1 MSSNAARDRR
11 PTYEVAADDLRENEG
26 QWRAY
31 ESRANCVVLAGPGS
45 GKTKTLT
52 IKLARLAASEV
63 RYPQKLACITYSNE
77 CVLELK
83 RRLKKLGI
91 DERRNVFIGT
101 VHSFCLQNLVLPYAQ
116 LAGEALPYPIT
127 VASKSER
134 DRLFA
139 EAIRDVMGTDENPA
153 THSISAYKHRRTC
166 LDRSS
171 PDWHDG
177 HPDYGAV
184 MERYEALMHGVGLLD
199 FDDMALI
206 GRRLILKNEWIRR
219 AIKARF
225 PILAID
231 EYQDLGR
238 PLHDIVVSL
247 LEAGTRILAV
257 GDPNQSVYGFNGAL
271 PELLLTLAARDDV
284 EMAQLRFNY
293 RCGKRIVAMSNRTI
307 PRTVD
312 DVAHSDHEGLIDWHE
327 CPDGITDQADT
338 ICTKL
343 LPAILSRNPDIS
355 TGDIAVLYPR
365 RYEGDGI
372 AGAADRAGIP
382 YTRVDNNAAYPK
394 TPLIRWLE
402 HCASWCADGW
412 LLGDPPLSSLIRSW
426 ISWNRSVTSPQAM
439 RRLKSA
445 FVQVLVRN
453 REPKLPLFTWLNEM
467 EADVLKP
474 AFEAEPTLR
483 EEVENFRILKDAAGP
498 LGQLDGAD
506 IERFGAERGAPHYLN
521 LITLHSSKGREFEA
535 VVVMGL
541 DVGRLHRGPE
551 PNDEDRRLFYV
562 GLTRAKREFHMTY
575 SGWVTNRRGRP
586 WHRGVSPLLLEI
598 QSQALQ
604 SSGDDDDPTD
614 D

>member
-11 PTYEVAADDLRENEG
+11 PAFEAAADELRKNKG
-26 QWRAY
+26 QWQAY
-31 ESRANCVVLAGPGS
+31 ESQSNCVVLAGPGS

-52 IKLARLAASEV
+52 IKLARMIASV
-63 RYPQKLACITYSNE
+63 RYPRRLACITYSNE

-91 DERRNVFIGT
+91 NERGNVFIGS

-134 DRLFA
+134 ERFFA
-139 EAIRDVMGTDENPA
+139 EAIRDVLGADENPD
-153 THSISAYKHRRTC
+153 THSVSAYKHRRTC

-171 PDWHDG
+171 ADWHDG

-184 MERYEALMHGVGLLD
+184 MERYEALMHGEGLLD

-206 GRRLILKNEWIRR
+206 GRRLILENEWIRR
-219 AIKARF
+219 AVKARF

-231 EYQDLGR
+231 EYQDLGK
-238 PLHDIVVSL
+238 PLHHMVVAL
-247 LEAGTRILAV
+247 LEAGTRIFAV

-271 PELLLTLAARDDV
+271 PELLESLAARDDV
-284 EMAQLRFNY
+284 EVARLRFNY
-293 RCGKRIVAMSNRTI
+293 RCGKRIVATSNRTI
-307 PRTVD
+307 PRRVD
-312 DVAHSDHEGLIDWHE
+312 DVAQSDQEGLIDWHE
-327 CPDGITDQADT
+327 CPDGIADQADT

-343 LPAILSRNPDIS
+343 IPEILGRNPDVS

-365 RYEGDGI
+365 RYEGDDI

-402 HCASWCADGW
+402 LCASWCADGW
-412 LLGDPPLSSLIRSW
+412 LLGDPPLSSLIRMW
-426 ISWNRSVTSPQAM
+426 VSWNRSVASLQTKH
-439 RRLKSA
+439 RLKSTL
-445 FVQVLVRN
+445 VRVLVRN
-453 REPKLPLFTWLNEM
+453 REPKMPLLSWLTEM
-467 EADVLKP
+467 EAEVLRP

-483 EEVENFRILKDAAGP
+483 EEVENFRTLKEAASP
-498 LGQLDGAD
+498 SGQLAGAD

-535 VVVMGL
+535 VIVMGL
-541 DVGRLHRGPE
+541 DVGRIHRNPE
-551 PNDEDRRLFYV
+551 PNEEDRRLFYV

-575 SGWVTNRRGRP
+575 SGWVQSRRGP
-586 WHRGVSPLLLEI
+586 WHRGVSPFLLEI
-598 QSQALQ
+598 QSQVRE
-604 SSGDDDDPTD
+604 SSDEDMDIVDD
-614 D
+614 

>member
-1 MSSNAARDRR
+1 MIATD
-11 PTYEVAADDLRENEG
+11 
-26 QWRAY
+26 
-31 ESRANCVVLAGPGS
+31 
-45 GKTKTLT
+45 
-52 IKLARLAASEV
+52 V

-116 LAGEALPYPIT
+116 LAGEDLPYPIT

-134 DRLFA
+134 EIFFD
-139 EAIRDVMGTDENPA
+139 EAIRDVLGDENPA
-153 THSISAYKHRRTC
+153 HHSISAAKHRRTV
-166 LDRSS
+166 LDRLSAN
-171 PDWHDG
+171 WHDG

-184 MERYEALMHGVGLLD
+184 MDRYEALMHGEGLLD
-199 FDDMALI
+199 FDDMALV
-206 GRRLILKNEWIRR
+206 GRRLILENEWIRR

-231 EYQDLGR
+231 EYQDLGK

-247 LEAGTRILAV
+247 LESGTRIFAV
-257 GDPNQSVYGFNGAL
+257 GDPNQSVYGFNGAV
-271 PELLLTLAARDDV
+271 PELLESLAARDDV
-284 EMAQLRFNY
+284 EVARLRFNY

-307 PRTVD
+307 PRTED
-312 DVAHSDHEGLIDWHE
+312 DVPQSDHEGLVDWHK

-343 LPAILSRNPDIS
+343 IPAILGRNPDVT

-365 RYEGDGI
+365 KYEGDDI
-372 AGAADRAGIP
+372 AGAADRAEIP

-394 TPLIRWLE
+394 TPLTRWLE
-402 HCASWCADGW
+402 LCASWCADGW
-412 LLGDPPLSSLIRSW
+412 LLGDPPLSSLIRTW
-426 ISWNRSVTSPQAM
+426 VSWNRSVTSLQAM
-439 RRLKSA
+439 RRLKSNL
-445 FVQVLVRN
+445 VRVLVRN
-453 REPKLPLFTWLNEM
+453 REPKMPLLSWLTEM

-483 EEVENFRILKDAAGP
+483 EEVENFRILKDAASP
-498 LGQLDGAD
+498 SGQLDGTG

-521 LITLHSSKGREFEA
+521 LITLHSSKGREFE
-535 VVVMGL
+535 VVIVMGL
-541 DVGRLHRGPE
+541 DVGRLPWSPE

-562 GLTRAKREFHMTY
+562 GLTRSKREFHMTY
-575 SGWVTNRRGRP
+575 SGWVANQWGRP
-586 WHRGVSPLLLEI
+586 WHRGVSPFLLEI
-598 QSQALQ
+598 QSLALQ
-604 SSGDDDDPTD
+604 GSDETDAPADD
-614 D
+614 